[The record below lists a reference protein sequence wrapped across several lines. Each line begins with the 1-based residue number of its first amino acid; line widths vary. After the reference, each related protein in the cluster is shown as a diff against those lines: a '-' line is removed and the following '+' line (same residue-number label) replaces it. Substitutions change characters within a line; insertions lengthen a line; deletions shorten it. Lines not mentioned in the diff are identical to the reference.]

1 VTVYLDASALVKLV
15 APEAESDSMA
25 SFVASHRSQ
34 STSVVGLVEVR
45 RAAARRPGVTATRLE
60 DVLTRVIGI
69 AFDPDVAA
77 AAATIGSPVLRT
89 LDAIHLAS
97 AAALG
102 ADLEAFVTYDR
113 RLAEVARALGM
124 PVASPGADRWA
135 GDGPIDGPAPREG
148 WREEGPAG

>member
-102 ADLEAFVTYDR
+102 SDLEALVTYDR
-113 RLAEVARALGM
+113 RLAEAARALGM
-124 PVASPGADRWA
+124 PVASPGA
-135 GDGPIDGPAPREG
+135 
-148 WREEGPAG
+148 